1 MQRVRSLFGARD
13 RSADIGSESG
23 ATSGGVVAN
32 ASICATAENP
42 PACAAV
48 DAKDDPSTGGVES
61 IGESEPLSQEEIYR
75 RKIAAEKAI
84 FDDQI
89 DVHALPRIF
98 DYWSNKYLRP
108 QLEAFGFSHP
118 EAFFAHF
125 LAVAYAESQ
134 NRPARF
140 ISIGA
145 GNSDAEVR
153 IARMLI
159 DRGISDFT
167 LECLELNETMIER
180 GKALARENGVD
191 SQVLPIAGDFNF
203 WKADGSYDAVIANQS
218 LHHVSNLEGLFAA
231 IKDAL
236 SPQGRLITSD
246 MIGRNGHMR
255 WPEAAAIVREFW
267 RELPES
273 YRYNLQLRRQEDDF
287 IDWDCSQE
295 GFEGVRAQDILPL
308 LIENF
313 DFEFFLGFA
322 NVIDPFI
329 DRSFG
334 HHFNADSE
342 GDRALIDRIHA
353 RDEAEILAGH
363 IKPTHMFAVLRK
375 NYAGALAHWEHLTPK
390 FCVRPPNGTA

>member
-1 MQRVRSLFGARD
+1 MAGGLTNPSGNG
-13 RSADIGSESG
+13 SAAADSVHAADVSG
-23 ATSGGVVAN
+23 IVIDGEA
-32 ASICATAENP
+32 
-42 PACAAV
+42 
-48 DAKDDPSTGGVES
+48 PSD
-61 IGESEPLSQEEIYR
+61 EEIYR

-89 DVHALPRIF
+89 DVHALPQIF
-98 DYWSNKYLRP
+98 DYWSNRYLRP
-108 QLEAFGFSHP
+108 KLEAFGFSHP

-125 LAVAYAESQ
+125 LAIAYNESP

-140 ISIGA
+140 VSIGA

-159 DRGISDFT
+159 DLGITDFT

-180 GKALARENGVD
+180 GKLLARENNVEN
-191 SQVLPIAGDFNF
+191 QVLPIAGDFNF
-203 WKADGSYDAVIANQS
+203 WQPIGNYDAVIANQS

-231 IKDAL
+231 IKQTL
-236 SPQGRLITSD
+236 TPQGRFITSD
-246 MIGRNGHMR
+246 MIGRNGHQR

-267 RELPES
+267 RELPEA
-273 YRYNLQLRRQEDDF
+273 YRYNMQLRRQEDDF

-308 LIENF
+308 LIETF

-334 HHFNADSE
+334 HHFDANSE
-342 GDRALIDRIHA
+342 DDRALIDRIHA
-353 RDEAEILAGH
+353 RDEVEILAGRV
-363 IKPTHMFAVLRK
+363 KPTHMLAVLRK
-375 NYAGALAHWEHLTPK
+375 NYAGALAHWAHLTPN
-390 FCVRPPNGTA
+390 FCVRDPGAPA